1 MLADHTTLM
10 NPSSKEHILL
20 LYDDDYKRN
29 EAVAMYINEGLK
41 RNQLCVNCSINID
54 GKTNADMS
62 SKIIDYA
69 ENIKKENL
77 LSVDLKPFYN
87 SVLNNDLTP
96 FEDIKKQLVNRVK
109 DREDKHIRLVGDL
122 ANLLFNATHFDKCIN
137 LEEWWQR
144 KPFEGSCVCPYS
156 TLMLNKYPFN
166 SQKDRVFH
174 THDKVI
180 LC

>member
-1 MLADHTTLM
+1 MLADHTTLT
-10 NPSSKEHILL
+10 NPHSKEHILL

-29 EAVAMYINEGLK
+29 EAVSMYINEGLK
-41 RNQLCVNCSINID
+41 RNQLCVNASINID
-54 GKTNADMS
+54 GKTNADLS
-62 SKIIDYA
+62 SKITDYA

-96 FEDIKKQLVNRVK
+96 FEDFKKQLANKVK
-109 DREDKHIRLVGDL
+109 DRKDRHIRLVGDL
-122 ANLLFNATHFDKCIN
+122 ASLLFNATHFDKCIN
-137 LEEWWQR
+137 LEEWWQ
-144 KPFEGSCVCPYS
+144 KKLFEGSCVCPYS
-156 TLMLNKYPFN
+156 TLMLNKHPFN
-166 SQKDRVFH
+166 TQKDRVFH